1 MARVPLPDS
10 LRPFIETREPVKPT
24 AGDGDG
30 HLDPAAISSWTSS
43 GDADRYHDYQAARVA
58 RYVVGHSL
66 FDVSAQTGE
75 VSERLV
81 KLLGANL
88 ERLVLSDQEQGWV
101 DHLRGRFT
109 KAEVLRLHL
118 PSTPEIEPVD
128 TVLMVNVL
136 GHLSDEA
143 KTIEALAKVI
153 VPGGRF
159 IVWEAGYPEL
169 YSPFDR
175 FEAGRRVRY
184 TPDDLG
190 ALLRAAGLR
199 VKFSRPINLLGGLF
213 NRFMVD
219 RTVDYADPRLVRL
232 YDRLVV
238 PLSRPLDR
246 LPLRF
251 GQNVFAVAEVPGK

>member
-10 LRPFIETREPVKPT
+10 LRPFIEKREPVKPT

-30 HLDPAAISSWTSS
+30 VLDAGSVKSWTSS

-58 RYVVGHSL
+58 PYVVGRSL

-81 KLLGANL
+81 KLLGDKL
-88 ERLVLSDQEQGWV
+88 ERLVLSDQKQEWV

-109 KAEVLRLHL
+109 EAEVLRLHL
-118 PSTPEIEPVD
+118 PSSPAIEPVD
-128 TVLMVNVL
+128 TVLLINVL

-143 KTIEALAKVI
+143 KTIEALAKVV

-159 IVWEAGYPEL
+159 IIWEAGYPEL

-190 ALLRAAGLR
+190 ALLRAGGLR
-199 VKFSRPINLLGGLF
+199 VKFSRPVNLLGGLF

-219 RTVDYADPRLVRL
+219 RTVDYADPRKVRL

-238 PLSRPLDR
+238 PLSRPFDR